1 MFGIA
6 LPSGSTLP
14 LCQVGRGRLLKLLL
28 LLLFGCCGDIEIAGC
43 FIVTISRRAT
53 NPIGIAKLVFVVLMD
68 TKLWFIFLCNFP
80 FLAPLLVGL

>member
-6 LPSGSTLP
+6 LPSGLTLP
-14 LCQVGRGRLLKLLL
+14 SCQVGRGRLLKLLL

-68 TKLWFIFLCNFP
+68 TKSYMVYISL
-80 FLAPLLVGL
+80 